1 MYKKYERILDP
12 VDGSKEAELALKKS
26 IAIALQNDASL
37 IICHVVD
44 TRSIQTSTGYEGI
57 LSDELVDQ
65 AKSLLADYKKYA
77 EERGVK
83 EVKTIIDYGS
93 PKIQIAFKLSKENN
107 IDLIMIGATGLNAV
121 ERLFIGSVSEY
132 VIRNA
137 NCDVLVVRTNLE
149 NIEEDD

>member
-1 MYKKYERILDP
+1 MYKKYQRILAP

-77 EERGVK
+77 EKRGVK
-83 EVKTIIDYGS
+83 EVKTIIDYG
-93 PKIQIAFKLSKENN
+93 LS
-107 IDLIMIGATGLNAV
+107 LIHI
-121 ERLFIGSVSEY
+121 
-132 VIRNA
+132 
-137 NCDVLVVRTNLE
+137 
-149 NIEEDD
+149 